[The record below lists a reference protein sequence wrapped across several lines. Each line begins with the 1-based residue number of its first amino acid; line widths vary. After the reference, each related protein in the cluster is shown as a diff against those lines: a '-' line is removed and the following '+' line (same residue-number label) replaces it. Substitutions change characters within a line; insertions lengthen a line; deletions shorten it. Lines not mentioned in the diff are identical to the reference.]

1 MRSSVPDAVE
11 SAFRWMIRV
20 LFRPFSLSKWL
31 VLGFCAFLASLGP
44 GGCRGMRFRF
54 HVRNPQ
60 HIDVAY
66 MAGDVSDWLSANLAL
81 ALLAG
86 GTILLIVIAVGVLL
100 LWLGSRGEFM
110 FLDGV
115 VHNRAR
121 VSEPWKRLKRPAN
134 SLFKLR
140 LVLALAAFFLVVF
153 LAVACLALA
162 WTDMRV
168 GRFGPGALAAL
179 LLGLVLI
186 VPTTLAF
193 ALVGA
198 VLTDFVAPVMYVKD
212 LLVVQ
217 ACGEVWHRLIRPN
230 LGAFALFYVLRVLLA
245 MGAMIVVFAGTC
257 LTCCIAALPYISSV
271 VFLPV
276 AVFFRAYP
284 LFFPAGFGPEWDP
297 GMKFPEEASG
307 PPELP
312 EAVQSHG

>member
-1 MRSSVPDAVE
+1 MSASDAVE
-11 SAFRWMIRV
+11 SAFRWMVRV

-31 VLGFCAFLASLGP
+31 VLGFCSFLASLAP
-44 GGCRGMRFRF
+44 GGCNARVNFNAWG
-54 HVRNPQ
+54 N
-60 HIDVAY
+60 
-66 MAGDVSDWLSANLAL
+66 GDVHPGAIAGHASSWLAANVAL

-86 GTILLIVIAVGVLL
+86 GAILLVVIAVGVLL
-100 LWLGSRGEFM
+100 LWLSSRGQFM

-115 VHNRAR
+115 VHDRAR

-140 LVLALAAFFLVVF
+140 LVLALTAFLLVMF
-153 LAVACLALA
+153 LAVACFALA
-162 WTDMRV
+162 WTDIRME
-168 GRFGPGALAAL
+168 RFGPGALAAL

-186 VPTTLAF
+186 LPTTLAF
-193 ALVGA
+193 ALVR
-198 VLTDFVAPVMYVKD
+198 VLLRDFVVPVMYVKD

-230 LGAFALFYVLRVLLA
+230 LGLFALFYLLRVGLALAAGFVVLL
-245 MGAMIVVFAGTC
+245 GTC

-284 LFFPAGFGPEWDP
+284 LFFLAGLGPEWDP

-307 PPELP
+307 PPQLP
-312 EAVQSHG
+312 EAAQSPD